1 VAVKFI
7 IFGKF
12 TLDETLALIYVTLVL
27 TLVVSLPL
35 VFNIVASNPCDVE
48 LGDFVSTVA
57 TNGSIVVVGC
67 AVNDANVGT
76 TRMLETVGVNTT

>member
-12 TLDETLALIYVTLVL
+12 TLDETLALIYVTRVP
-27 TLVVSLPL
+27 TVVVSLPL

-57 TNGSIVVVGC
+57 TNGSIVVVGF
-67 AVNDANVGT
+67 AVSDSSVGIT
-76 TRMLETVGVNTT
+76 MPLVKLV